1 MSLLSFMSTFPIRA
15 EKIEKYQQEW
25 VQPKN
30 ITTLGKYMLA
40 EWASH
45 DYILLNPK
53 EKDDNSVLLLMN
65 DNPSSSLA
73 MFENGNLDIVDGSGI
88 PLLEIPYLISKKLL
102 NFESQFRNNYI
113 GFNVQKYPFDNKKV
127 REAFA
132 CLLYTSPSP
141 RDRG

>member
-53 EKDDNSVLLLMN
+53 KKDQNSVLLL
-65 DNPSSSLA
+65 L
-73 MFENGNLDIVDGSGI
+73 
-88 PLLEIPYLISKKLL
+88 
-102 NFESQFRNNYI
+102 
-113 GFNVQKYPFDNKKV
+113 VQILMMS
-127 REAFA
+127 R
-132 CLLYTSPSP
+132 L
-141 RDRG
+141 